1 MRTRFLLFAFAL
13 HSNMGAVKSYE
24 DLIVWQKSVCLVEE
38 IYTLTSS
45 FPKSELFG
53 LTSQMN
59 RSAVSVP
66 SNIAEGFGRRSS
78 EEFKR
83 YLKISLG
90 SLYELKT
97 QVLISNRLGFITY
110 QQMKSLEDLFL
121 SIDKIIHTILKKW

>member
-1 MRTRFLLFAFAL
+1 
-13 HSNMGAVKSYE
+13 MGAVKSYE

-66 SNIAEGFGRRSS
+66 SNIAEGFGRRPRD
-78 EEFKR
+78 EFKR